1 MSNPIFSR
9 LSSDSLKVEKTI
21 KSCITPIQLESSS
34 RFLDVFLDGWMK
46 VVSQDTDFQGQ
57 LAVKLSS
64 HHKTLKSL
72 LKCQQEKIQNGMG
85 DEI

>member
-1 MSNPIFSR
+1 MSHPIFSR

-21 KSCITPIQLESSS
+21 KSCITPIQLESSA

-57 LAVKLSS
+57 LAIKLSS

-72 LKCQQEKIQNGMG
+72 LKYQQAKIENGLG